1 MSLFAEVVLPVPLRK
16 SFLYVVP
23 EKYGK
28 EIKKGV
34 RVLVPFRKN
43 LLTGYVIAVT
53 ERAPLENIAL
63 KEIKELL
70 DADPIFSASFL
81 SFTRRLSDHY
91 YSSWGEVLQISLPPS
106 YTIKTRVVLAVCEK
120 GKEYLKKETC
130 RGLEREVLKSLIK
143 RPYTENYL
151 RRKLKANGLS
161 SLISRMEEKGLLKRQ
176 RELRRPL
183 EREWSVKRSS
193 PAQLEMDYSL
203 DSTLGETADR
213 IKKALGKGAFC
224 SFLIAAA
231 KEKREPIYMALIKE
245 AIASGLKTLFL
256 VPEIEFADRILNE
269 FKKKLGE
276 NAAFLHSRLSEKQ
289 RELTWKGIRNGE
301 TKVVAGPRSVLLSPI
316 ENVGLIIV
324 DEEEDDSYYQR
335 ENPVY
340 DARVGARLRAEQEKA
355 VLVYGSESPSV
366 GLLYQLKKNDRFF
379 DLNRNRKSRFMRD
392 IIDSRKHAG
401 ILSRPMKEGIK
412 KRIKKKEPVLLFFN
426 RQGYASSLVCSRCD
440 YTPKCRH
447 CEALL
452 TYYKKGQKL
461 ICRYCHY
468 SEDAIMKCP
477 ECGARMVPGGG
488 FGMEVL
494 EEELKKNF
502 PENRIESIYKSAVKK
517 AQEGK
522 IVKDYK
528 ERKIDILLG
537 TQMLSHMPELPPSCF
552 VGIFYPESILRLA
565 DFKAGYKTF
574 RYIRETMAFV
584 KNDRDSEFL
593 VQTYLP
599 NSYPINHA
607 VSEKIPSF
615 YEHELKNRRLMGYP
629 PFSFLAEVLF
639 YGRNLRSIARKS
651 RTLLDVLKRSKNH
664 IEILGPSF
672 APIRKLR
679 GSSRVQVIIKSKER
693 STLDRALEKISKE
706 IRTKKSIFIY
716 E

>member
-1 MSLFAEVVLPVPLRK
+1 MSLFADVVLPVPLRK
-16 SFLYVVP
+16 SFLYAVP
-23 EKYGK
+23 EEYEKK
-28 EIKKGV
+28 IKKGA

-53 ERAPLENIAL
+53 GNAPLKDIEL

-70 DADPIFSASFL
+70 DADPVFSASFL
-81 SFTRRLSDHY
+81 SFTRGLSDYY
-91 YSSWGEVLQISLPPS
+91 YSSWGELLQISLPPS
-106 YTIKTRVVLAVCEK
+106 YAIRTKVVLAVCEK
-120 GKEYLKKETC
+120 GKKYLKKDTC
-130 RGLEREVLKSLIK
+130 RGLEREVLQSLMK
-143 RPYTENYL
+143 RPYTETYL
-151 RRKLKANGLS
+151 RRKFKAGGLP
-161 SLISRMEEKGLLKRQ
+161 SLISRMEEKGLIKRH
-176 RELRRPL
+176 RELRKPL

-203 DSTLGETADR
+203 DSTLRGTAER
-213 IKKALGKGAFC
+213 IKKDIGKGAFS

-231 KEKREPIYMALIKE
+231 KRKREPIYMYLIKQ
-245 AIASGLKTLFL
+245 AIVSGLKTLFL
-256 VPEIEFADRILNE
+256 VPEIEFTDRILYE
-269 FKKKLGE
+269 FEKKLGE

-289 RELTWKGIRNGE
+289 RELTWKRIKSGE
-301 TKVVAGPRSVLLSPI
+301 TKVVVGPRSVLLSPV

-324 DEEEDDSYYQR
+324 DEEQDDSYYQK
-335 ENPVY
+335 ESPAY

-366 GLLYQLKKNDRFF
+366 GLLYKSKKNDRFF
-379 DLNRNRKSRFMRD
+379 DLSSNRKSRFKRD

-401 ILSRPMKEGIK
+401 ILSHPMKEGIQ
-412 KRIKKKEPVLLFFN
+412 KRVKKKEPVLLFFN
-426 RQGYASSLVCSRCD
+426 KQGYASSLVCSRCD
-440 YTPKCRH
+440 YTPKCKN

-452 TYYKKGQKL
+452 TYYKKEEKL

-468 SEDAIMKCP
+468 SEGALMKCP

-502 PENRIESIYKSAVKK
+502 PESRIESIYKFAVKK
-517 AQEGK
+517 GQEEE

-528 ERKIDILLG
+528 KGKIDILLG
-537 TQMLSHMPELPPSCF
+537 TQMLSHMPTLPPSCF

-565 DFKAGYKTF
+565 DFRAGYKTF
-574 RYIRETMAFV
+574 RYIREIMTFV

-599 NSYPINHA
+599 NSYHINHA
-607 VSEKIPSF
+607 VSENMLSF
-615 YEHELKNRRLMGYP
+615 YEHELRNRRFMGYP
-629 PFSFLAEVLF
+629 PFSFLAELLF
-639 YGRNLRSIARKS
+639 FGRDLRSIARKS
-651 RTLLDVLKRSKNH
+651 RRLLDVLKRSKNH

-672 APIRKLR
+672 APVRKLR
-679 GSSRVQVIIKSKER
+679 GRSRVQVIIKSKER
-693 STLDRALEKISKE
+693 SALDRALEKIVKE

>member
-1 MSLFAEVVLPVPLRK
+1 MSVFAEVALPVPLRK
-16 SFLYVVP
+16 SFFYAVP
-23 EKYGK
+23 EKYEK
-28 EIKKGV
+28 KIKKGT

-53 ERAPLENIAL
+53 GKAPLKNIEL

-70 DADPIFSASFL
+70 DGDPVFSASFL
-81 SFTRRLSDHY
+81 CFTKRLSDYY
-91 YSSWGEVLQISLPPS
+91 YSSWGEVLQTSLPPS
-106 YTIKTRVVLAVCEK
+106 YTIKTRVVLVVCEK
-120 GKEYLKKETC
+120 GKKYLMKETC
-130 RGLEREVLKSLIK
+130 RGLEREVLQSLME
-143 RPYTENYL
+143 RPYTETYL
-151 RRKLKANGLS
+151 RRKFKTGGWS
-161 SLISRMEEKGLLKRQ
+161 SFISRMEEKGLIKRQ
-176 RELRRPL
+176 RELRRPR
-183 EREWSVKRSS
+183 ERELSIKKDS

-203 DSTLGETADR
+203 DSTLRETADR

-231 KEKREPIYMALIKE
+231 KKKRETIYMDLIKK
-245 AIASGLKTLFL
+245 AITSGLKTLFL
-256 VPEIEFADRILNE
+256 VPEIEFTDRILNE

-289 RELTWKGIRNGE
+289 RELTWKGIRTGQ
-301 TKVVAGPRSVLLSPI
+301 TKVVVGPRSVLLSPV

-324 DEEEDDSYYQR
+324 DKEEDDSYYQR

-355 VLVYGSESPSV
+355 VLVYGSESPSA
-366 GLLYQLKKNDRFF
+366 GLLYQLKKKDRFF
-379 DLNRNRKSRFMRD
+379 DLDRDRKSRFKRD

-401 ILSRPMKEGIK
+401 ILSHPMKEGIK
-412 KRIKKKEPVLLFFN
+412 KRLERKEPVLLFFN

-440 YTPKCRH
+440 YTPKCRN

-452 TYYKKGQKL
+452 TYYKREKKL
-461 ICRYCHY
+461 ICRYCHS
-468 SEDAIMKCP
+468 SEGLLMKCP
-477 ECGARMVPGGG
+477 ECGARMVPGSG

-502 PENRIESIYKSAVKK
+502 PESRIKSIYKFAVKK
-517 AQEGK
+517 AQEEE
-522 IVKDYK
+522 IIKDYK
-528 ERKIDILLG
+528 EGKINILLG

-565 DFKAGYKTF
+565 DFRAGYKTF
-574 RYIRETMAFV
+574 RYIREIMAFV
-584 KNDRDSEFL
+584 KNDRDCEFL
-593 VQTYLP
+593 IQTYLP

-607 VSEKIPSF
+607 VSEDIQSF

-629 PFSFLAEVLF
+629 PFCFLAELLF
-639 YGRNLRSIARKS
+639 YGKDLRSIARKS
-651 RTLLDVLKRSKNH
+651 RRLLDVLKRSQNH

-672 APIRKLR
+672 APVRKLR
-679 GSSRVQVIIKSKER
+679 GRSRVQVIIKSKER
-693 STLDRALEKISKE
+693 RALDRALEKIVRE